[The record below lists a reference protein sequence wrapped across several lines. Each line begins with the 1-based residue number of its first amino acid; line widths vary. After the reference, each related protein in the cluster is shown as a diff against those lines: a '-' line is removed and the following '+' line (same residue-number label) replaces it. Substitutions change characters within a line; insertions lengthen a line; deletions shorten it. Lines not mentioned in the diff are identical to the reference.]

1 MNVLDNFLN
10 VKILVVGDIIYDKYW
25 FGDINKI
32 SPEAPIPILNFQR
45 EEMRLGG
52 AANVAANIVA
62 LGGNAML
69 IGCVGDDSQGKKVEK
84 ELNQVGITNKLIFLK
99 NQITIIKQRI
109 ISQRQ
114 HIVRID
120 FDNGYK
126 DVSDTNFFQ
135 LISENI
141 NNYDLIILSDYGK
154 GTLSSIKKIIS
165 LAKSMGKKIIIDPK
179 GNDFSKYENASILTP
194 NFSEF
199 INIVGFCNSEEEII
213 SKAKTLC
220 NKLKLGYL
228 LLTRGAKGMTLISNN
243 ETPLHLDAFTR
254 DVFDV
259 TGAGDTVLATLAS
272 CISSGF
278 AIKEA
283 LYFSN
288 KAASLVVSKFG
299 TSTIFLEDLK
309 KVFANKYIY
318 RNKLLRRNDLKKEIK
333 LLKKSGKT
341 IIMTNGCFDIL
352 HMGHIRY
359 LKEAKELGDIL
370 IVALNSDISIKNIK
384 GIKRPINNEIPR
396 LEVLAAL
403 EFVDI
408 ITLFNEN
415 TPIEVIKVI
424 KPNILVKAGDYK
436 LNEIV
441 GSDIV
446 KKYNGQIKLLTYY
459 EGYSTS
465 NAIQKITGNRK

>member
-10 VKILVVGDIIYDKYW
+10 AKILVVGDIIYDKYW

-69 IGCVGDDSQGKKVEK
+69 IGCLGDDRQGKKVEK
-84 ELNQVGITNKLIFLK
+84 DLNEAGISNKLIFLK
-99 NQITIIKQRI
+99 NQSTIIKQRI

-114 HIVRID
+114 HIVRVD
-120 FDNGYK
+120 FDHGYK
-126 DVSDTNFFQ
+126 DVPDTNFFK

-165 LAKSMGKKIIIDPK
+165 LAKSIGKKIIIDPK

-194 NFSEF
+194 NFYEF
-199 INIVGFCNSEEEII
+199 TNIVGFCNSEEDIVL
-213 SKAKTLC
+213 KGKTLC
-220 NKLKLGYL
+220 NKLKLDYL

-243 ETPLHLDAFTR
+243 EIPLHLDAVTR

-259 TGAGDTVLATLAS
+259 TGAGDTVLATLAL

-278 AIKEA
+278 EVKKA

-299 TSTIFLEDLK
+299 TSTILLEDLK
-309 KVFANKYIY
+309 KVFVNKHIH
-318 RNKLLRRNDLKKEIK
+318 RNKFLTSNELKKEIK
-333 LLKKSGKT
+333 LLKKSGKK

-384 GIKRPINNEIPR
+384 GINRPINDEISR

-408 ITLFNEN
+408 ITVFNEN

-436 LNEIV
+436 LNEIA
-441 GSDIV
+441 GSSIV

-465 NAIQKITGNRK
+465 NAIKKITGNKK